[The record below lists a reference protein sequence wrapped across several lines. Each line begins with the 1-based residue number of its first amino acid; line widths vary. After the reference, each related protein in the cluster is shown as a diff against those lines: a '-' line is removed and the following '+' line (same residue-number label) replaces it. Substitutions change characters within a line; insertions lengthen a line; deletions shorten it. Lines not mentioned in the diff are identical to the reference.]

1 MYTIKRTD
9 QFVRWYETLRD
20 RVAIARIAMRL
31 DRVESGNLGDWKSVG
46 EGVRELRIDHGP
58 GYRIYFGVQ
67 EQTIVILLCGR
78 TKRSQSDDIAAAHA
92 MWKRWTDE
100 P

>member
-20 RVAIARIAMRL
+20 QVAIARIAMRL

-67 EQTIVILLCGR
+67 EQT
-78 TKRSQSDDIAAAHA
+78 T
-92 MWKRWTDE
+92 
-100 P
+100 